1 MAEYQKKRFVAEGTV
16 CVKGKR
22 IPYTATSE
30 DFPIRAADGK
40 TDASIFM
47 FSYERTDVEKDGRPV
62 LFAWNGGP
70 GSASVY
76 LHMGMIAPK
85 RLKCGERPEDLPQV
99 APFELV
105 NNDNCL
111 LDVCDTVVVDAIG
124 TGYSRLLDQSRAE
137 EYTNLDGD
145 AAATVVAMSAWLT
158 AHKRW
163 NSPVYILGESYGTI
177 RTALVAEALYGNE
190 RAVCGGVSLQL
201 AGIINLGSALNHAQ
215 EDFPIPREVMN
226 LPSIAAANWY
236 HHPEGKGTLKEFV
249 LAANEFAY
257 GDYLRAIAL
266 GRRLPEEEQRKVA
279 ERLSELTALPVKK
292 LMENKL
298 RINTFVYPA
307 EVFAEEGK
315 AISIYDARFSLGR
328 FKNPAAFNFGK
339 DDAAAALGNTALIGA
354 FRGIWRDALNI
365 DTDEE
370 YECLAAPLSY
380 AWKYN
385 PKTYPPIAV
394 EQAMYRNP
402 KLKLMFGM
410 GIYDMLTTMGWV
422 HYLVNHFDYPQDRTW
437 LTYYPSGHMPYI
449 SDSCAYGLQEDI
461 KRFILAEKN
470 EEGEKQQ

>member
-1 MAEYQKKRFVAEGTV
+1 MRHRG
-16 CVKGKR
+16 G
-22 IPYTATSE
+22 
-30 DFPIRAADGK
+30 
-40 TDASIFM
+40 
-47 FSYERTDVEKDGRPV
+47 GR
-62 LFAWNGGP
+62 
-70 GSASVY
+70 
-76 LHMGMIAPK
+76 H
-85 RLKCGERPEDLPQV
+85 C
-99 APFELV
+99 
-105 NNDNCL
+105 
-111 LDVCDTVVVDAIG
+111 

-249 LAANEFAY
+249 SAANEFAY

-298 RINTFVYPA
+298 RINTFVYRRRCLPKRERPSAFTTPA
-307 EVFAEEGK
+307 FRWA
-315 AISIYDARFSLGR
+315 SLKTLPPSTSAKTTPR
-328 FKNPAAFNFGK
+328 PRWATPRSSALSAAFG
-339 DDAAAALGNTALIGA
+339 
-354 FRGIWRDALNI
+354 
-365 DTDEE
+365 
-370 YECLAAPLSY
+370 
-380 AWKYN
+380 
-385 PKTYPPIAV
+385 
-394 EQAMYRNP
+394 
-402 KLKLMFGM
+402 GM
-410 GIYDMLTTMGWV
+410 
-422 HYLVNHFDYPQDRTW
+422 R
-437 LTYYPSGHMPYI
+437 
-449 SDSCAYGLQEDI
+449 
-461 KRFILAEKN
+461 
-470 EEGEKQQ
+470 